1 MSNTITKSVD
11 YPECKCEDAS
21 CPTCIKVYTDTK
33 LQEMATIFA
42 NMGTGNTKAEYDE
55 AYAKER
61 MIIQLIAAKNPAL
74 GELLGAI

>member
-1 MSNTITKSVD
+1 MRRAT
-11 YPECKCEDAS
+11 
-21 CPTCIKVYTDTK
+21 YTT
-33 LQEMATIFA
+33 LNFMEMK
-42 NMGTGNTKAEYDE
+42 TKAEYDE

>member
-1 MSNTITKSVD
+1 
-11 YPECKCEDAS
+11 
-21 CPTCIKVYTDTK
+21 
-33 LQEMATIFA
+33 MATIFA

>member
-1 MSNTITKSVD
+1 MSNIITKSVD
-11 YPECKCEDAS
+11 YPKCECEDAS

-33 LQEMATIFA
+33 LQQMATIFA
-42 NMGTGNTKAEYDE
+42 NLGTESTKAEFDE
-55 AYAKER
+55 AYATER